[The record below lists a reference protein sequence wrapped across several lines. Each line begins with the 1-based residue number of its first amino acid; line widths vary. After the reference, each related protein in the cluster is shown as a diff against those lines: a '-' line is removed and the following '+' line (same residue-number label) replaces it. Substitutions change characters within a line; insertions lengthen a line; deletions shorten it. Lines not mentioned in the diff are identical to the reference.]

1 MGIMVRV
8 IGRLLVRPATYTRGV
23 HLCLP
28 LTFVAVW
35 VFIDADRPYV
45 LALLAVPVGL
55 VPTVR
60 LVEGVQARLFLTPGE
75 RDRPEPSIG
84 AVPAVRWSDR
94 WRTVLWLE
102 ARLVLAV
109 VMLGVCVPM
118 ILLCAD
124 LVRAAVGAAPG
135 ADAIVRI
142 ERPHWFFGVLIPLPI
157 AVILAVLVGLGE
169 LVTGLA
175 RQLLGPSAAE
185 RMRALEARTDLLLEH
200 NRLARELHD
209 SIGHALTA
217 AVLQAGAAR
226 ATDDPQFTARA
237 LRAIEE
243 TGRAAL
249 EDLDRVLLVL
259 RDTAE
264 PGLRQ
269 RPTLVDAQRL
279 VDSVRSAGA
288 DIEVSLTG
296 PLDRV
301 PGPLSREGYRI
312 LQESLTNALR
322 HAGPVPVRA
331 RVSVDAERLELDITN
346 ALPVGGPP
354 VGGGSGLRGIHE
366 RAELL
371 GGYAFTGPV
380 GGVWQVRV
388 ELPLGEGR

>member
-8 IGRLLVRPATYTRGV
+8 IGRLLARPATYTRGV

-142 ERPHWFFGVLIPLPI
+142 ERPHWLFGVLIHLPI

-226 ATDDPQFTARA
+226 VVSNVYPSRQAQSDRRSATS
-237 LRAIEE
+237 LRCNSIRRCTVAS
-243 TGRAAL
+243 AAL
-249 EDLDRVLLVL
+249 
-259 RDTAE
+259 
-264 PGLRQ
+264 
-269 RPTLVDAQRL
+269 
-279 VDSVRSAGA
+279 
-288 DIEVSLTG
+288 
-296 PLDRV
+296 
-301 PGPLSREGYRI
+301 
-312 LQESLTNALR
+312 
-322 HAGPVPVRA
+322 HAGVPTCSTKR
-331 RVSVDAERLELDITN
+331 S
-346 ALPVGGPP
+346 
-354 VGGGSGLRGIHE
+354 
-366 RAELL
+366 
-371 GGYAFTGPV
+371 
-380 GGVWQVRV
+380 
-388 ELPLGEGR
+388 